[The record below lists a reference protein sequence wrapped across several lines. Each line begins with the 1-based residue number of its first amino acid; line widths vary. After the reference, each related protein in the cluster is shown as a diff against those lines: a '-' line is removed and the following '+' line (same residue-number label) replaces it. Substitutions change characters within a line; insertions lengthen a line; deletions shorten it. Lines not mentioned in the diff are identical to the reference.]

1 VIRKKKREKKSK
13 LKIKSLKTNE
23 RIVMKEDEEEE
34 AVISNGMN
42 DDDDTNNINNSSTEF
57 DNNRI
62 GDGDDN
68 SNLNQIKQVW
78 GTWEEL
84 VLTCAVKRHAF
95 SDWDSVAKEVQAR
108 SRSSLIVS
116 AVNCRLKYQDL
127 KRRFQDSVD
136 VGDEN
141 TEAAANEEDEVG
153 EISWLEQLR
162 SLHMAELRREVQRCD
177 DSILSL
183 QLKVKKLEEE
193 KDGDDGDN
201 KPDLK
206 NDETKPVRVNRETTE
221 SDRDD
226 NRSMNE
232 SNSTASVDKIADHD
246 RLDGDKMVKAN
257 ENSRNPDPD
266 PVNKAETP
274 EEEERTV
281 SKRSEMSNSG
291 ELDESGTSNCLG
303 KRKGQKYRSGGGGG
317 GVKSAGDKSQPLID
331 IIKLIRSHPRG
342 SVFESRLRSQ
352 DTKDYK
358 RLIRQHLDMK
368 TIEKKMEKGSYVS
381 SSLSFYR
388 DLKLLFTNAIVFFP
402 TSSSESIAAQEL
414 RTLVSN
420 EMKKRTGKLGH
431 CVIKS
436 EAESS
441 VSRQKSSVL
450 SLVPCKK
457 KSSAL
462 KKTSPSSSSRQKDE
476 KKSQEVSEE
485 KIVTT
490 TATTSARSSRRTS
503 KEIAVVAKDTKTGR
517 AKNNIK
523 KQTDT
528 KTESS
533 DDDDDEKEENSKTE
547 KKTVADKKKSVAD
560 FLKRIK
566 KNSPQ
571 KGKETTSKNQKKNDG
586 NVKKENDH
594 QKKSDGNVK
603 KENSKVKPRELRSS
617 TGKKKV
623 EVENNNSKSSSKRK
637 QTKETAEVATGKRG
651 RESGKD
657 DKQPRKRSRR

>member
-1 VIRKKKREKKSK
+1 
-13 LKIKSLKTNE
+13 
-23 RIVMKEDEEEE
+23 MKEEEEEE

-42 DDDDTNNINNSSTEF
+42 DDDDTNNINSSSEF

-62 GDGDDN
+62 GDGDGDDN
-68 SNLNQIKQVW
+68 CNLNQIKQVW
-78 GTWEEL
+78 GTWDEL

-136 VGDEN
+136 VGEDN
-141 TEAAANEEDEVG
+141 TEAAAAEEDEVG
-153 EISWLEQLR
+153 EIPWLEQLR
-162 SLHMAELRREVQRCD
+162 SLRVAELRREVQRCD

-206 NDETKPVRVNRETTE
+206 NDEIKPARLNRDTTE
-221 SDRDD
+221 SDRED

-246 RLDGDKMVKAN
+246 RLDGDKMVQTD
-257 ENSRNPDPD
+257 ENLRNPDPD
-266 PVNKAETP
+266 PVNKAAAP
-274 EEEERTV
+274 EEEQRTV

-291 ELDESGTSNCLG
+291 ELDESGTSTGPG

-317 GVKSAGDKSQPLID
+317 DIKSAGDKSQPLID
-331 IIKLIRSHPRG
+331 TIKLIRSHPRG

-352 DTKDYK
+352 ETKDYK
-358 RLIRQHLDMK
+358 RLIRQHLDIK
-368 TIEKKMEKGSYVS
+368 TIEKKVEKGSYVS

-402 TSSSESIAAQEL
+402 TSSSESMAAQEL

-420 EMKKRTGKLGH
+420 EMKKRTGKSGH
-431 CVIKS
+431 NAIKA
-436 EAESS
+436 EAESNE
-441 VSRQKSSVL
+441 RKSSVL
-450 SLVPCKK
+450 PLVACKK
-457 KSSAL
+457 KSSAS
-462 KKTSPSSSSRQKDE
+462 KKTPPSSSSKQKDE

-485 KIVTT
+485 KTVTT
-490 TATTSARSSRRTS
+490 TTTTTTSARSSRRTS

-517 AKNNIK
+517 AKNNNK
-523 KQTDT
+523 KQKDT

-533 DDDDDEKEENSKTE
+533 DDGDDDEKEENSKTE
-547 KKTVADKKKSVAD
+547 KKTVAIASDKKKSVAD

-571 KGKETTSKNQKKNDG
+571 KGKETTSKNQKK
-586 NVKKENDH
+586 
-594 QKKSDGNVK
+594 SDGNVK
-603 KENSKVKPRELRSS
+603 KENSKAKPRELRSNS
-617 TGKKKV
+617 TGKKKA
-623 EVENNNSKSSSKRK
+623 EVETNNSKSSSKRK
-637 QTKETAEVATGKRG
+637 QTKEPAEATGKRG
-651 RESGKD
+651 RESEKD
-657 DKQPRKRSRR
+657 NKQPKKRSRR

>member
-1 VIRKKKREKKSK
+1 
-13 LKIKSLKTNE
+13 
-23 RIVMKEDEEEE
+23 MKEEEEE

-42 DDDDTNNINNSSTEF
+42 DDDDTNNINSSSEF

-62 GDGDDN
+62 GDGDGDDN
-68 SNLNQIKQVW
+68 CNLNQIKQVW
-78 GTWEEL
+78 GTWDEL

-136 VGDEN
+136 VGEEN
-141 TEAAANEEDEVG
+141 SEAATAEEDEVG
-153 EISWLEQLR
+153 EIPWLEQLR
-162 SLHMAELRREVQRCD
+162 SLRVAELRREVQRCD

-206 NDETKPVRVNRETTE
+206 NDETKPARLNRETTE
-221 SDRDD
+221 SDRED

-246 RLDGDKMVKAN
+246 RLDGDKMVQAD

-266 PVNKAETP
+266 PVNKAAAP

-281 SKRSEMSNSG
+281 SKISEMSNSG
-291 ELDESGTSNCLG
+291 ELDESGTSTGPG

-317 GVKSAGDKSQPLID
+317 DIKSAGDKSQPLID
-331 IIKLIRSHPRG
+331 TIKLIRSHPHG

-352 DTKDYK
+352 ETKDYK
-358 RLIRQHLDMK
+358 RLIRQHLDIK
-368 TIEKKMEKGSYVS
+368 TIEKKVEKGSYVS

-402 TSSSESIAAQEL
+402 TSSSESMAAQEL

-420 EMKKRTGKLGH
+420 EMTKRTGKSGH
-431 CVIKS
+431 NVIKA
-436 EAESS
+436 EAESNE
-441 VSRQKSSVL
+441 QKSSVL
-450 SLVPCKK
+450 PLVACKK
-457 KSSAL
+457 KSSAS
-462 KKTSPSSSSRQKDE
+462 KKTPPSNSKQKDE

-485 KIVTT
+485 KTATT
-490 TATTSARSSRRTS
+490 TTTTSARSSRRTS

-517 AKNNIK
+517 AKNNNK
-523 KQTDT
+523 KQKDT

-533 DDDDDEKEENSKTE
+533 DDGDDDEKEENSKTE
-547 KKTVADKKKSVAD
+547 KKTVAIATDKKKSVAD

-571 KGKETTSKNQKKNDG
+571 KGKEITSKNQKKSDG

-594 QKKSDGNVK
+594 QKKTDGNVK
-603 KENSKVKPRELRSS
+603 KENSKAKPRELRSNS
-617 TGKKKV
+617 TGKKKA
-623 EVENNNSKSSSKRK
+623 EVETDNNNKSSSKRK
-637 QTKETAEVATGKRG
+637 QTKETVEATGKRS

-657 DKQPRKRSRR
+657 NKQPKKRSRR